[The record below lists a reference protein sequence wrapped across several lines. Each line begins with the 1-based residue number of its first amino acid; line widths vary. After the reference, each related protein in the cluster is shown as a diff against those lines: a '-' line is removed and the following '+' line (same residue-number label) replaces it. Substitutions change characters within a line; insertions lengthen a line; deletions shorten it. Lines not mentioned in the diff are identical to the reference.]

1 MMRRIYGASL
11 THAALMLAGA
21 VVIGYAIVRWL
32 RAGPLHITEWFAGS
46 VIGHDLLLLPG
57 YALADRLLVGLV
69 GLLGRRR
76 WLAQYVRVPV
86 ALSLLLLAVWWP
98 LILRH
103 DPARRAQA
111 GLSTRP
117 FLGRWLAISA
127 VLVAASGMAAVV
139 ASIRR
144 RHSLR
149 SPTA

>member
-1 MMRRIYGASL
+1 MMRRLYGASPA
-11 THAALMLAGA
+11 HAALMLAGA
-21 VVIGYAIVRWL
+21 VVIGYAAVRWL

-57 YALADRLLVGLV
+57 YALADCLLVQ
-69 GLLGRRR
+69 LLGRRR

-86 ALSLLLLAVWWP
+86 VLSLLLLAVWWP

-103 DPARRAQA
+103 DPARRTQA
-111 GLSTRP
+111 GLSTQP

-144 RHSLR
+144 RHSQL